1 MQQTNRVSIVTDS
14 AASLPAQLA
23 DESDEF
29 LHVIPHQMVINGT
42 TYREGLDLSPEEFYE
57 TLRGLKRPPTTSG
70 PSPDQF
76 AKAFEAA
83 SLVSDSVVCLVLSSK
98 FSMTYD
104 SAVVGAREA
113 SERLQGTHIE
123 VIDTE
128 SATGSGLMVI
138 EALRLSAQ
146 GHTSDEIVRR
156 TQELVPRVK
165 VIATLDTL
173 YYLQKGGR
181 VPVLAHLGTSLLQV
195 KPIFE
200 MYRGE
205 VSTIAKVR
213 TAKRAKSKLVDLLR
227 EDVGEKR
234 LHAAVLQGNVP
245 DEAQR
250 AGRTHRIRVR
260 LRRAL
265 RRDVFPRHRR
275 AYRSRTA
282 RRVLLVGERGGLTEN
297 VILQLTDLV
306 TTRRCALRIDP
317 HDLDMLLENL
327 LEKYLK
333 QPPLEALRQER
344 RIAEDSEE
352 TLTAIQDL
360 VYISS
365 DFGSLTDPF
374 EGVEFLQDGRFL
386 EDADTP
392 HAEPV
397 TIGERDALVVDLQI
411 DRTGVGYD
419 RNWVGFHRRR
429 WDRHSDLFTDFVA
442 ESVEARVGAE
452 RAKRIGDLEST
463 GDKADFIHALALRIW
478 EADFENYSRFSGPKL
493 VFKTGDETVLNIIG
507 GRGGIC
513 SEKVQAVKFLTDHYG
528 LESEYVLS
536 GPATPDPVPEER
548 LRQLLNTLDFRFS
561 KRFMRYW
568 QHLALLY
575 RFDGMEILVDAT
587 NGNVPFLFLSG
598 PEAEG
603 VLGYES
609 KRSVR
614 VRMAVKEE
622 DFYYHRISQDIV
634 EDMIFAME
642 GWIPYVDLVQ
652 VFENELGLCI
662 TKDYIVAPVVFRTE
676 TSFDTMRREYLR
688 VSDEA
693 GLDCE
698 VSDEWGLVGPIGEA
712 FEMEEPG
719 KVVHIMDSYD
729 HLLDRYDE
737 AHGPGHEA
745 GLAVIRLAS

>member
-1 MQQTNRVSIVTDS
+1 M
-14 AASLPAQLA
+14 
-23 DESDEF
+23 
-29 LHVIPHQMVINGT
+29 
-42 TYREGLDLSPEEFYE
+42 
-57 TLRGLKRPPTTSG
+57 
-70 PSPDQF
+70 
-76 AKAFEAA
+76 
-83 SLVSDSVVCLVLSSK
+83 
-98 FSMTYD
+98 
-104 SAVVGAREA
+104 
-113 SERLQGTHIE
+113 
-123 VIDTE
+123 
-128 SATGSGLMVI
+128 
-138 EALRLSAQ
+138 
-146 GHTSDEIVRR
+146 
-156 TQELVPRVK
+156 
-165 VIATLDTL
+165 
-173 YYLQKGGR
+173 
-181 VPVLAHLGTSLLQV
+181 
-195 KPIFE
+195 
-200 MYRGE
+200 
-205 VSTIAKVR
+205 
-213 TAKRAKSKLVDLLR
+213 
-227 EDVGEKR
+227 
-234 LHAAVLQGNVP
+234 
-245 DEAQR
+245 
-250 AGRTHRIRVR
+250 
-260 LRRAL
+260 
-265 RRDVFPRHRR
+265 
-275 AYRSRTA
+275 
-282 RRVLLVGERGGLTEN
+282 TEN

-306 TTRRCALRIDP
+306 TTRRCALRIDQ
-317 HDLDMLLENL
+317 HDLELTLDYMLD
-327 LEKYLK
+327 KYLK
-333 QPPLEALRQER
+333 NPDLATLRQER
-344 RIAEDSEE
+344 RIADDSEE

-365 DFGSLTDPF
+365 DSGSLTDMF

-386 EDADTP
+386 DATDTP
-392 HAEPV
+392 EAEPV
-397 TIGERDALVVDLQI
+397 TIGEKDTLVVDLQI

-429 WDRHSDLFTDFVA
+429 WDRHSDLFTDFVDGC
-442 ESVEARVGAE
+442 VEARFGAE
-452 RAKRIGDLEST
+452 RSKRIVVLEST
-463 GDKADFIHALALRIW
+463 SDKADFIHALALRIW
-478 EADFENYSRFSGPKL
+478 EADFENYSRFSGRKL
-493 VFKTGDETVLNIIG
+493 VFKSGDETVLNIISG
-507 GRGGIC
+507 WGGIC

-622 DFYYHRISQDIV
+622 DFYYHRVSQDIV

-652 VFENELGLCI
+652 VFDNELGLCI
-662 TKDYIVAPVVFRTE
+662 TKDYMVAPVVFRTE
-676 TSFDTMRREYLR
+676 KSFDTMRSEYIR
-688 VSDEA
+688 VCEEA
-693 GLDCE
+693 GLVSE
-698 VSDEWGLVGPIGEA
+698 VSDEWGFMGPVGES
-712 FEMEEPG
+712 FTMEEPG

>member
-1 MQQTNRVSIVTDS
+1 M
-14 AASLPAQLA
+14 
-23 DESDEF
+23 
-29 LHVIPHQMVINGT
+29 
-42 TYREGLDLSPEEFYE
+42 
-57 TLRGLKRPPTTSG
+57 
-70 PSPDQF
+70 
-76 AKAFEAA
+76 
-83 SLVSDSVVCLVLSSK
+83 
-98 FSMTYD
+98 
-104 SAVVGAREA
+104 
-113 SERLQGTHIE
+113 
-123 VIDTE
+123 
-128 SATGSGLMVI
+128 
-138 EALRLSAQ
+138 
-146 GHTSDEIVRR
+146 
-156 TQELVPRVK
+156 
-165 VIATLDTL
+165 
-173 YYLQKGGR
+173 
-181 VPVLAHLGTSLLQV
+181 
-195 KPIFE
+195 
-200 MYRGE
+200 
-205 VSTIAKVR
+205 
-213 TAKRAKSKLVDLLR
+213 
-227 EDVGEKR
+227 
-234 LHAAVLQGNVP
+234 
-245 DEAQR
+245 
-250 AGRTHRIRVR
+250 
-260 LRRAL
+260 
-265 RRDVFPRHRR
+265 
-275 AYRSRTA
+275 
-282 RRVLLVGERGGLTEN
+282 TEN

-306 TTRRCALRIDP
+306 TTRRCALRIDQ
-317 HDLDMLLENL
+317 HDLELTLDYMLD
-327 LEKYLK
+327 KYLK
-333 QPPLEALRQER
+333 NPDLATLRQER
-344 RIAEDSEE
+344 RIADDSEE

-365 DFGSLTDPF
+365 DSGSLTDMF

-386 EDADTP
+386 EDAGTP

-429 WDRHSDLFTDFVA
+429 WDRHSDVFSDFVA
-442 ESVEARVGAE
+442 ESLEVRFESE
-452 RAKRIGDLEST
+452 RAKRIVVLEST
-463 GDKADFIHALALRIW
+463 SDKADFIHALAIRIW
-478 EADFENYSRFSGPKL
+478 EADFENYSRFMGRKL
-493 VFKTGDETVLNIIG
+493 VFKSGDETVLNIIG

-513 SEKVQAVKFLTDHYG
+513 SEKVQALKFLTDHYG

-548 LRQLLNTLDFRFS
+548 LRQLLSTLDFRFS

-587 NGNVPFLFLSG
+587 NGNVPFLFVTG

-603 VLGYES
+603 VLGYEA

-693 GLDCE
+693 RLDCE
-698 VSDEWGLVGPIGEA
+698 VSDEWGLVGSIGEA

-719 KVVHIMDSYD
+719 KVEHIMDSYD